1 MSISLPT
8 LSLPT
13 TPRAI
18 IDIMRLEA
26 GPTALPASRTFLF
39 VSLAAYAVG
48 EMAQQLVAK
57 DLLPSIAYGLGS
69 TVLLVAFTFVALLL
83 VGARDRLPQT
93 LAALGSV
100 GAVVAVVV
108 IVLHLMVGVVLPPPL
123 PTEKLVN
130 FLLFPLVLW
139 KVTLFMWIF
148 RHASLRFIPS
158 IAVSVL
164 YVGFTVFVLAPL
176 LARVFLFL

>member
-8 LSLPT
+8 LSLPP
-13 TPRAI
+13 TPRAV

-26 GPTALPASRTFLF
+26 GPTALPATRNFLIA
-39 VSLAAYAVG
+39 SLVAYAAG

-57 DLLPSIAYGLGS
+57 DILPSIVYGLGS
-69 TVLLVAFTFVALLL
+69 TALLVAFTFVALLL
-83 VGARDRLPQT
+83 VGARERLTQT
-93 LAALGSV
+93 LAALASV

-108 IVLHLMVGVVLPPPL
+108 VVLHLIVGVVLPPPL
-123 PTEKLVN
+123 PTEKLTN

-139 KVTLFMWIF
+139 KVTLFMWIY

-176 LARVFLFL
+176 LARLFSFL